1 LSIRSARRLDPLR
14 FEGPNRVE
22 TPPASTSAYGL
33 FFAQSLRSL
42 SVTASLFPSS
52 RRLAAALLRRVDFSR
67 ARVVV
72 ELGMGTGAI
81 TTEILKRM
89 APDAVLYG
97 VDLNPVFV
105 SHLER
110 KIRDPRFVPILGK
123 AENLAALL
131 DRHGIRRVNAIVSS
145 LGLTSMR
152 PRQRSAIVKQA
163 AERLTDGGVLTQF
176 QYVHA
181 SGHPN
186 WLSALGVQRFP
197 EKDFLQAHF
206 RHVNAER
213 VIWNLPPANVYT
225 CRV

>member
-1 LSIRSARRLDPLR
+1 MPQ
-14 FEGPNRVE
+14 G
-22 TPPASTSAYGL
+22 STSAYGL

-52 RRLAAALLRRVDFSR
+52 RSLATALLRRVDFGS
-67 ARVVV
+67 ARVVI

-89 APDAVLYG
+89 GPNSVLYG
-97 VDLNPVFV
+97 VDLNPVFI

-110 KIRDPRFVPILGK
+110 RIQDSRFVPILGR
-123 AENLAALL
+123 AENLATLL
-131 DRHGIRRVNAIVSS
+131 DRRGIRRANAVVSS

-152 PRQRSAIVKQA
+152 PRQRSAIMRQV
-163 AERLTDGGVLTQF
+163 AERLTEGGVLTQF

-186 WLSALGVQRFP
+186 WLSALGVKRFP
-197 EKDFLQAHF
+197 EKDFLQTHF
-206 RHVNAER
+206 RDVSAER

-225 CRV
+225 CRI

>member
-1 LSIRSARRLDPLR
+1 
-14 FEGPNRVE
+14 
-22 TPPASTSAYGL
+22 
-33 FFAQSLRSL
+33 L

-52 RRLAAALLRRVDFSR
+52 RRLAAALLRRVDFGS

-81 TTEILKRM
+81 TTEILKRLG
-89 APDAVLYG
+89 PDAVLYG
-97 VDLNPVFV
+97 LDLNPAFIT
-105 SHLER
+105 HLQGR
-110 KIRDPRFVPILGK
+110 IRDSRFVPILGR
-123 AENLAALL
+123 AEHLSALL
-131 DRHGIRRVNAIVSS
+131 DQHGIRRADAVVSS

-152 PRQRSAIVKQA
+152 PRQRSAIVKQV
-163 AERLTDGGVLTQF
+163 AERLTDRGVLTQF

-181 SGHPN
+181 SGSPN
-186 WLSALGVQRFP
+186 WLSAFGIQRFR

-213 VIWNLPPANVYT
+213 VMWNLPPANVYT

>member
-1 LSIRSARRLDPLR
+1 
-14 FEGPNRVE
+14 V
-22 TPPASTSAYGL
+22 PPGSTSAYGL
-33 FFAQSLRSL
+33 FFTQSLRSL

-52 RRLAAALLRRVDFSR
+52 RCLADALLRRVDFSR

-81 TTEILKRM
+81 TTEILKRLE
-89 APDAVLYG
+89 PDSVLYG
-97 VDLNPVFV
+97 FDLNPVFV
-105 SHLER
+105 AHLRR
-110 KIRDPRFVPILGK
+110 KIQDPRFVPILGR

-131 DRHGIRRVNAIVSS
+131 DQRGIRRANAVVSS

-152 PRQRSAIVKQA
+152 PRQRSAIVKQV
-163 AERLTDGGVLTQF
+163 AERLTDGGVLAQY
-176 QYVHA
+176 QYVHS

-186 WLSALGVQRFP
+186 WLSAFGIKRFP

-206 RHVNAER
+206 RDVNSER

>member
-1 LSIRSARRLDPLR
+1 
-14 FEGPNRVE
+14 
-22 TPPASTSAYGL
+22 L

-52 RRLAAALLRRVDFSR
+52 RSLATALLRRVDFGR

-89 APDAVLYG
+89 RPDAVLYG

-105 SHLER
+105 SHLQR
-110 KIRDPRFVPILGK
+110 TIQDLRFVPILGR
-123 AENLAALL
+123 AEHLAALL
-131 DRHGIRRVNAIVSS
+131 DRHGIRHAHAIVSS

-152 PRQRSAIVKQA
+152 PRQRSAIVKQVT
-163 AERLTDGGVLTQF
+163 ERLTDGGVLTQF

-186 WLSALGVQRFP
+186 WLSALGVKRFP
-197 EKDFLQAHF
+197 EKAFLEAHF
-206 RHVNAER
+206 RDVNAER

>member
-1 LSIRSARRLDPLR
+1 
-14 FEGPNRVE
+14 
-22 TPPASTSAYGL
+22 
-33 FFAQSLRSL
+33 L

-52 RRLAAALLRRVDFSR
+52 RYLAKALLRRVDFTR

-81 TTEILKRM
+81 TTEILKRLG
-89 APDAVLYG
+89 PDSVLYG
-97 VDLNPVFV
+97 FDLNPLFV
-105 SHLER
+105 AHLR
-110 KIRDPRFVPILGK
+110 QRIQDPRFVPILGK

-131 DRHGIRRVNAIVSS
+131 DQQGIRRANAVVSS

-152 PRQRSAIVKQA
+152 PRQRSAIVKQVTDRL
-163 AERLTDGGVLTQF
+163 AEGGVLAQY

-181 SGHPN
+181 SGSPN
-186 WLSALGVQRFP
+186 WLSKFGIQRFA

-206 RHVNAER
+206 RHVHSER

-225 CRV
+225 CRL